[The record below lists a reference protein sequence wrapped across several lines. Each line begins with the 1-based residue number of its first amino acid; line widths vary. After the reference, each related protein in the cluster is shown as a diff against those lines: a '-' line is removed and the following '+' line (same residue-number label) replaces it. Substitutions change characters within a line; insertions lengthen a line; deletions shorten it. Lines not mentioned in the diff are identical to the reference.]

1 VAELARIREEEGY
14 MAEWNPEQ
22 DGSLFLIENH
32 CPICAAAD
40 ELRALP
46 ARAGIG
52 RMPIQLIAWKA
63 MPRRLQT

>member
-1 VAELARIREEEGY
+1 VAELARIREEECF
-14 MAEWNPEQ
+14 MAGWSRGQ